1 LGGGEK
7 MAKAYL
13 EVKLPVSM
21 KKKADIFIVCCP
33 PLDVWSQG
41 KTEAEARKNIEEAMK
56 LFLIT
61 CIEKGTLEAVLRGC
75 GFKLSKAINKIPKD
89 HRYVNIPIPFSVPSQ
104 ALCHA

>member
-1 LGGGEK
+1 
-7 MAKAYL
+7 
-13 EVKLPVSM
+13 
-21 KKKADIFIVCCP
+21 
-33 PLDVWSQG
+33 
-41 KTEAEARKNIEEAMK
+41 ARKNIEEAMK